1 MSVRRRL
8 VPEVIQAS
16 AMDCGPATL
25 KALMEG
31 FGLPVSYGRLREAC
45 QTDVDGT
52 SITTLEEVAN
62 RLGLTCEEIVIPR
75 DHLFVEEAGALPAVV
90 VVRHAN
96 GETHFVV
103 VWSVHGPFV
112 QIMDPAV
119 GRRWI
124 RRRELIEQ
132 LYVHALP
139 VPAEEWREW
148 AGSDEF
154 IKPLRRQLEDVGVS
168 PAPLIETALADPG
181 WTALGALDA
190 ATRMVTAIVRSQGLA
205 RGDEAAAVIKRF
217 AEAAVAQLDG
227 AHDAL
232 AIPTEYW
239 SVRPSESDADGV
251 PQVMLSGAV
260 MVRALGRGEAATESL
275 SPELT
280 AALRELPPRPL
291 RELLDLLRRDGLGA
305 PMVLASVVAF
315 AAAIPLLEALVF
327 RGLIDMGSVLGLPIE
342 RFTAVMA
349 LAVMMVVGLGL
360 KLPVAWSV
368 AGLGRALEVRLR
380 SAFYEK
386 IPRLGDRYFRSRL
399 VSDMAER
406 SHSVHE
412 LRILPELGE
421 RFLSASTRMALT
433 TAGIIW
439 LDPAGAAFAVVAALL
454 SVGLPLIFHP
464 LLSEQALRV
473 RAHLGGLSHF
483 YLDALL
489 GLAPIRAHGAGRA
502 VRREHE
508 ALVVE
513 WGRSALSL
521 QRSAVLVE
529 GALTAAGFA
538 LGVGLILMHVGRG
551 ADGSTLLLIY
561 WVLSLP
567 TLGTELAVVSRQYP
581 SLRSVLLRLLEP
593 LSAPDGEAEARAGAA
608 DGVGAREPKPNAEPS
623 HDHPAASKGMS
634 IRFDDVSVRA
644 AGLEILEDV
653 NLEIPAGQHVAVVG
667 PSGAGKSTFVGLM
680 LGWHWPAQGTI
691 HVDGHVLEG
700 ETFAA
705 VRRASAWVDPSV
717 QVWARPLL
725 ENLRYGGAR
734 ETALGPTLE
743 AAGLIEVLEQLP
755 DGLQTDLGEGGGLVS
770 GGEGQRVRLGRALLR
785 EDNRLVLLD
794 EPFRG
799 LDRSQR
805 SVLLRRARTWWSDS
819 TLVCVTHDVHETEA
833 FDRVLVIEEGR
844 IVEDASPGSLSSD
857 PNSRYRALLDAE
869 RAVRSSMWSGE
880 NWRRVRLEDGT
891 LHEDNRGDADGL
903 EPEEAR

>member
-1 MSVRRRL
+1 MIRRRRL

-16 AMDCGPATL
+16 AMDCGPAAL

-90 VVRHAN
+90 VIRHAN

-124 RRRELIEQ
+124 RRHELIEQ

-139 VPAEEWREW
+139 VPVEEWREW

-154 IKPLRRQLEDVGVS
+154 ISPLRRQLKDVGVS
-168 PAPLIETALADPG
+168 PEPLIETALADPG
-181 WTALGALDA
+181 WTGLGALDA
-190 ATRMVTAIVRSQGLA
+190 ATRMVTAIVKSQGLA
-205 RGDEAAAVIKRF
+205 PGDEAAAVIKRF
-217 AEAAVAQLDG
+217 AEASVAQLEGTADT
-227 AHDAL
+227 L
-232 AIPTEYW
+232 VIPTEYW
-239 SVRPSESDADGV
+239 SVRPSEPDADGV

-260 MVRALGRGEAATESL
+260 MVRALGRGAAEIESL

-280 AALRELPPRPL
+280 AALRETPPSPL
-291 RELLDLLRRDGLGA
+291 RELLSLLRRDGLGT
-305 PMVLASVVAF
+305 PLVLASVVGF

-349 LAVMMVVGLGL
+349 LAVMMAIGLGL

-421 RFLSASTRMALT
+421 QFLSASTRMVLT

-439 LDPAGAAFAVVAALL
+439 LDPAGAAFAVIAALL

-538 LGVGLILMHVGRG
+538 LGVGLILMHIGRG
-551 ADGSTLLLIY
+551 AGGSTLLLIY

-567 TLGTELAVVSRQYP
+567 SLGTELAVVSRQYP

-593 LSAPDGEAEARAGAA
+593 LSAPDAEAGAA
-608 DGVGAREPKPNAEPS
+608 EDVVAREPEPGAEPLPDHAGARE
-623 HDHPAASKGMS
+623 GLS

-644 AGLEILEDV
+644 AGLEILENV
-653 NLEIPAGQHVAVVG
+653 NLEIPGGQHVAVVG

-680 LGWHWPAQGTI
+680 LGWHCPAQGTI
-691 HVDGHVLEG
+691 HVDGQVLHG
-700 ETFAA
+700 EALTAL
-705 VRRASAWVDPSV
+705 RRACAWVDPSV

-725 ENLRYGGAR
+725 ENLRYGGAP
-734 ETALGPTLE
+734 EIALGPALD
-743 AAGLIEVLEQLP
+743 AAGLIEVLDQLP

-785 EDNRLVLLD
+785 ENNRLVLLD

-805 SVLLRRARTWWSDS
+805 SVLLRRARSWWSDS
-819 TLVCVTHDVHETEA
+819 TLVCVTHDVQETSA

-844 IVEDASPGSLSSD
+844 IVEDGSPASLSSD
-857 PNSRYRALLDAE
+857 PNSRYRTLLDAE
-869 RAVRSSMWSGE
+869 AAVRSSLWSGD
-880 NWRRVRLEDGT
+880 NWLRVRLEDGI
-891 LHEDNRGDADGL
+891 LHKANRGGADAPG
-903 EPEEAR
+903 PEGTR

>member
-1 MSVRRRL
+1 
-8 VPEVIQAS
+8 
-16 AMDCGPATL
+16 MDCGPAAL

-75 DHLFVEEAGALPAVV
+75 DHLFVEEAGALPAIAVI
-90 VVRHAN
+90 RHSN

-103 VWSVHGPFV
+103 VWGVLGPFV

-139 VPAEEWREW
+139 VSAEEWREW

-154 IKPLRRQLEDVGVS
+154 VKPLCRQLEDVGVL
-168 PAPLIETALADPG
+168 PTPLIETALADPG
-181 WTALGALDA
+181 WISLGALDA
-190 ATRMVTAIVRSQGLA
+190 ATRMVTSIVRSQGIA
-205 RGDEAAAVIKRF
+205 RGDEAAGVIQRF
-217 AEAAVAQLDG
+217 AEAAVAHLNGD
-227 AHDAL
+227 HDAL
-232 AIPTEYW
+232 PIPTEYW
-239 SVRPSESDADGV
+239 SVRPCESDADGV
-251 PQVMLSGAV
+251 PQVVLSGAV
-260 MVRALGRGEAATESL
+260 MVRALGPGEAATESL
-275 SPELT
+275 SPELN

-291 RELLDLLRRDGLGA
+291 RELLDLLRRDGLGT
-305 PMVLASVVAF
+305 PMVLAAIVAV

-327 RGLIDMGSVLGLPIE
+327 RGLIDMGGLLGLPIE

-349 LAVMMVVGLGL
+349 IALMMLLGLGL

-439 LDPAGAAFAVVAALL
+439 LDPAGALFAVFAALL
-454 SVGLPLIFHP
+454 CVGLPLIFHP

-513 WGRSALSL
+513 WARSALSL

-529 GALTAAGFA
+529 GFLTAAGFA
-538 LGVGLILMHVGRG
+538 LGAGLILMHVGRG
-551 ADGSTLLLIY
+551 ASGSTLLLIY

-567 TLGTELAVVSRQYP
+567 TLGTEVAVVSRQYP

-593 LSAPDGEAEARAGAA
+593 LSAPDGEAEPRGGDEDALGVSEPNPDEDASRGGAMARQ
-608 DGVGAREPKPNAEPS
+608 
-623 HDHPAASKGMS
+623 GMC

-644 AGLEILEDV
+644 AGLEILQDV

-680 LGWHWPAQGTI
+680 LGWHWPAQGSI
-691 HVDGHVLEG
+691 RIDGHLLEG

-705 VRRASAWVDPSV
+705 VRRACAWVDPSV

-725 ENLRYGGAR
+725 ENLRYGGALG
-734 ETALGPTLE
+734 TSLGPTLE
-743 AAGLIEVLEQLP
+743 AAGLIEVLEHLP

-805 SVLLRRARTWWSDS
+805 SLLLGRARNWWSDS
-819 TLVCVTHDVHETEA
+819 TLVCVTHDVHETAE

-844 IVEDASPGSLSSD
+844 IAEDGSPGSLSAD

-869 RAVRSSMWSGE
+869 SAVRNSMWSGE
-880 NWRRVRLEDGT
+880 NWLRVRLEEGT
-891 LHEDNRGDADGL
+891 LHDENRVVLDGPEPGDA
-903 EPEEAR
+903 R

>member
-1 MSVRRRL
+1 MTRRRRL

-16 AMDCGPATL
+16 AMDCGPAAL

-90 VVRHAN
+90 VIRHAN

-139 VPAEEWREW
+139 VHAEEWREW

-154 IKPLRRQLEDVGVS
+154 IEPLRRQLKDVGVS
-168 PAPLIETALADPG
+168 PEPLIETALADPG

-190 ATRMVTAIVRSQGLA
+190 ATRMVTAIVKSQGLA
-205 RGDEAAAVIKRF
+205 RGDEAATVIKRF
-217 AEAAVAQLDG
+217 AEASVAQLDG
-227 AHDAL
+227 AEDTL
-232 AIPTEYW
+232 VIPTEYW
-239 SVRPSESDADGV
+239 SVRPCESDADGV

-260 MVRALGRGEAATESL
+260 MVRALGRGAAETENL

-280 AALRELPPRPL
+280 AALSELPPRPL
-291 RELLDLLRRDGLGA
+291 RELLDLLRRDGLGT

-349 LAVMMVVGLGL
+349 LAVIMVIGLGL
-360 KLPVAWSV
+360 KLPVAWSI

-412 LRILPELGE
+412 LRIVPELGE

-538 LGVGLILMHVGRG
+538 LGAGLILMHVGRG
-551 ADGSTLLLIY
+551 ASGSTLLLIY

-593 LSAPDGEAEARAGAA
+593 LSAPDDEAEPRA
-608 DGVGAREPKPNAEPS
+608 DGGDGARQPKPDADPLP
-623 HDHPAASKGMS
+623 DHPAASEGMS

-644 AGLEILEDV
+644 AGLEILENV

-680 LGWHWPAQGTI
+680 LGWHSPAQGTI
-691 HVDGHVLEG
+691 HVDGQVLEG

-705 VRRASAWVDPSV
+705 VRRACAWVDPSV

-734 ETALGPTLE
+734 ETELGPALDT
-743 AAGLIEVLEQLP
+743 AGLVEVLEQLP
-755 DGLQTDLGEGGGLVS
+755 NGLQTDLGEGGGLVS
-770 GGEGQRVRLGRALLR
+770 GGEGQRVRFGRALLR
-785 EDNRLVLLD
+785 TDNRLVLLD

-819 TLVCVTHDVHETEA
+819 TLVCVTHDVHETAA

-844 IVEDASPGSLSSD
+844 IVEDGSPESLSSD
-857 PNSRYRALLDAE
+857 PSSRYRALLDAE
-869 RAVRSSMWSGE
+869 SAVRSSLWSGD
-880 NWRRVRLEDGT
+880 NWLRVRLKDGT
-891 LHEDNRGDADGL
+891 LHDENRGDADGPG
-903 EPEEAR
+903 PEEAR